1 MKPTAQAIVWE
12 FYGEAPPVAAARK
25 AFSPMVKFW
34 LHKSQIFLPR
44 WRCSRAEFLRE
55 LWTHLTSGRPRSLA
69 LGGLHRSLG
78 NTAAYGTQ
86 HCQELLQRGAGCR
99 WTEDGIAGA
108 EVLLLLSLSPLQVSA
123 SSLTRDSP
131 HPCISAN
138 LTKHFLPSNTRDK
151 SYLSHYYPWSPYT
164 VWPQGPD

>member
-78 NTAAYGTQ
+78 NT
-86 HCQELLQRGAGCR
+86 
-99 WTEDGIAGA
+99 
-108 EVLLLLSLSPLQVSA
+108 
-123 SSLTRDSP
+123 SSLWNSTLPRAPSARSGVQMNRRWHSWSRSP
-131 HPCISAN
+131 SAAVLKPFASISLKSN
-138 LTKHFLPSNTRDK
+138 KRLTSSLHISKSNKTFPSK
-151 SYLSHYYPWSPYT
+151 
-164 VWPQGPD
+164 